1 MTEHHEETFTTN
13 LYIPPNY
20 KSELPIRN
28 TQIAVNNIKQ
38 KFSNSFSQKLCLTLV
53 QAPLFVSAN
62 SGMNDTLNGVE
73 APVSFHTNEFGDESM
88 QIVQSLAKW
97 KRIALKE
104 YGFSEGEG
112 LYTNMYALRPSET
125 TDNLHS
131 VLVDQWDWEQ
141 VIAPQDRTLE
151 KLEDTVNKIYEAI
164 KEIEDY
170 TPHQILPP
178 KVTFIS
184 SQELK
189 ALYPNHSS
197 KDREYLFSKEK
208 GAIFI
213 EQIGGDN
220 HENRAP
226 DYDDWELNGDLIFYY
241 PLLDTALEISSM
253 GIRVDK
259 DSLLKQ
265 LKFSGR
271 ESYATQDYHR
281 QLLEGEL
288 PYTIGGGIGQSRL
301 CMFLLNKAHIGE
313 VQSSVWPKLVQK
325 EAFSKNLFFL

>member
-1 MTEHHEETFTTN
+1 MLTNN
-13 LYIPPNY
+13 LYIPPKY
-20 KSELPIRN
+20 KSESPILN
-28 TQIAVNNIKQ
+28 TQIAVNKIKQ
-38 KFSNSFSQKLCLTLV
+38 QFTDSFSKKLCLTLV

-73 APVSFHTNEFGDESM
+73 KPVSFHTSEFGEQSM

-112 LYTNMYALRPSET
+112 LYTDMHALRPSET

-141 VIAPQDRTLE
+141 IISPQDRTLK

-164 KEIEDY
+164 KETEVY
-170 TPHQILPP
+170 ATQQILPP
-178 KVTFIS
+178 DVTFITS
-184 SQELK
+184 SELK

-213 EQIGGDN
+213 EQIGGKN

-226 DYDDWELNGDLIFYY
+226 DYDDWLLNGDLIFYY

-259 DSLLKQ
+259 NSLLKQ
-265 LKFSGR
+265 LK
-271 ESYATQDYHR
+271 ESNCEYYMEQPYH
-281 QLLEGEL
+281 QMLLNDEL
-288 PYTIGGGIGQSRL
+288 PLTIGGGIGQSRL
-301 CMFLLNKAHIGE
+301 CMFLLQKAHIGE
-313 VQSSVWPKLVQK
+313 VQPSVWPESIREKAISN
-325 EAFSKNLFFL
+325 EIFFL